1 MIDLF
6 IVIGGIIMEWKG
18 ANALLL
24 NEYFENKEKLFE
36 LKKKKEYLDYRGEDI
51 SNHD

>member
-1 MIDLF
+1 
-6 IVIGGIIMEWKG
+6 MEWKG

-36 LKKKKEYLDYRGEDI
+36 LKKKKEYLEGQNYEEKFINDII
-51 SNHD
+51 SNTFHIY

>member
-1 MIDLF
+1 
-6 IVIGGIIMEWKG
+6 MEWKG

-36 LKKKKEYLDYRGEDI
+36 FTAFKKYNLYVIRHGCRC
-51 SNHD
+51 